1 MIQAWEI
8 FWANVP
14 WMVWNGFL
22 ALIPV
27 PLAWLLLS
35 RRHNAL
41 THTTRNQLGRQMG
54 LQQMGLQWWL
64 GVILL
69 LLFLPNSAYVLT
81 DIIHFVDDVR
91 VPDISDYGIIFVVIP
106 QYFLFIA
113 LGFQCHVLVV
123 MRWAKFCQQRWGINM
138 PLTEISTNLVCA
150 IGIYLGRFDRFNTW
164 DIVTAPVSLLF
175 RIGQHFTEFHFYGAV
190 FVFFGIISVLYAI
203 AKPLTKGCYLYYK
216 AYTLD
221 AAESRP

>member
-8 FWANVP
+8 FRGNLP

-35 RRHNAL
+35 RQHR
-41 THTTRNQLGRQMG
+41 TPTSTTKTPLGI
-54 LQQMGLQWWL
+54 QWWL
-64 GVILL
+64 GMILL

-91 VPDISDYGIIFVVIP
+91 TPEISDHGIIFVVIP
-106 QYFLFIA
+106 QYFVFIW
-113 LGFQCHVLVV
+113 LGFQCHVLTV
-123 MRWAKFCQQRWGINM
+123 MRWAKFCHQRWGINLA
-138 PLTEISTNLVCA
+138 LTEIWTNLACA

-164 DIVTAPVSLLF
+164 DVVTAPIALLI
-175 RIGQHFTEFHFYGAV
+175 RTLGHFTELHFYGAV
-190 FVFFGIISVLYAI
+190 LVFFGTISILYAI
-203 AKPLTKGCYLYYK
+203 AQPLTKGFYLYCK
-216 AYTLD
+216 AYVP
-221 AAESRP
+221 EPSHH